1 VDTVLVV
8 NCCLTCVWNIFHVV
22 GSSDLTTWKVL
33 VQLSLSFFWTFD
45 FWTVFFMSSFGFL
58 CSLFVACS
66 FWYVIIYL
74 WAYWRTACM
83 LSLVSLSFFLVC
95 TLNNFVQI
103 SFFNLLLIP
112 YSLFSCTVY
121 GTICIILGGIFKNSF
136 S

>member
-1 VDTVLVV
+1 
-8 NCCLTCVWNIFHVV
+8 
-22 GSSDLTTWKVL
+22 
-33 VQLSLSFFWTFD
+33 
-45 FWTVFFMSSFGFL
+45 
-58 CSLFVACS
+58 
-66 FWYVIIYL
+66 
-74 WAYWRTACM
+74 M